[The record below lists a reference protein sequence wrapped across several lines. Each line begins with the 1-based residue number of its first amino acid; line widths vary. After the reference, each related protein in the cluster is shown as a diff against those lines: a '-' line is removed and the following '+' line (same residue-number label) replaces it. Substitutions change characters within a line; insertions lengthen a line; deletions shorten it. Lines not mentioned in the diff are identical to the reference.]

1 MNKSDIMKAAELAK
15 RTTSSYKNDEDF
27 ARTWEA
33 EIALIAAA
41 ELLKQVEVV
50 EAGSEPQIG
59 DVVFCDFMQKS
70 YAVSNASIHSHQIT
84 QTVASDNLM
93 RIIQRNGKPVI
104 FEKEGV

>member
-41 ELLKQVEVV
+41 ELLKQ
-50 EAGSEPQIG
+50 EAVRELNFLRYLDKKIEREADGIERGNTNCTELYTLQS
-59 DVVFCDFMQKS
+59 VKAH
-70 YAVSNASIHSHQIT
+70 Y
-84 QTVASDNLM
+84 LK
-93 RIIQRNGKPVI
+93 GKPVI
-104 FEKEGV
+104 IEKEGV